1 VMAEVPEAPGVPG
14 PGEAQPG
21 VRSAVAWSVAL
32 LAGGAL
38 LGLLCGLIW
47 NEVAPRALLQEIGA
61 GTAEVLD
68 AETRA
73 FFGADVWFCGIASVA
88 GLLAGLAGYRFAV
101 APRAGYARA
110 AVAAALLVGGV
121 LGELT
126 MLWLGGQI
134 GLSGYNH
141 LLASSPTGTMF
152 SSSLALG
159 SKSALACWPL
169 FTGIVLLIAEWGTR
183 RGDEET
189 PAEATEPGGA
199 GPWMAGPGE
208 AGPGGAG
215 PGQARA

>member
-1 VMAEVPEAPGVPG
+1 MMAEVPEAPGVPG

-21 VRSAVAWSVAL
+21 MRSAVAWSVAL

-38 LGLLCGLIW
+38 LGLLCGLLW
-47 NEVAPRALLQEIGA
+47 NEAAPRALLQEIGT

-73 FFGADVWFCGIASVA
+73 FFGADVWYAGIASVA
-88 GLLAGLAGYRFAV
+88 GLLAGLVGYRFAV
-101 APRAGYARA
+101 APRTGSARA
-110 AVAAALLVGGV
+110 VVSAALLLSGIA
-121 LGELT
+121 GELT

-134 GLSGYNH
+134 GLAGYNH
-141 LLASSPTGTMF
+141 LLASSPSGTMF

-183 RGDEET
+183 RSDEEV
-189 PAEATEPGGA
+189 PAEAMEPGGA
-199 GPWMAGPGE
+199 GPWMTGPGE
-208 AGPGGAG
+208 AGPGTG
-215 PGQARA
+215 PGEARA